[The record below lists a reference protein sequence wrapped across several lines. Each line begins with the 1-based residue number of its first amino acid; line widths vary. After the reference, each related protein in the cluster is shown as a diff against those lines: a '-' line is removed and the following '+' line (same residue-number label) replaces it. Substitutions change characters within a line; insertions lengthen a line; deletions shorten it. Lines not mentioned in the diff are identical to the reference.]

1 MKDNKSKLSLLV
13 AALLTMGHSASQA
26 KPGKVEVENDFASI
40 ESLAPEERASLHPQI
55 EMLRRTVDIDWN
67 SVAIGINSSGKL
79 ILKGKGAG
87 NTTLMAN
94 PTCWAE

>member
-1 MKDNKSKLSLLV
+1 MSNNKSKLSLLI

-26 KPGKVEVENDFASI
+26 KPSKEEFNNDFAPI
-40 ESLAPEERASLHPQI
+40 ESLAPEERANLHPQI
-55 EMLRRTVDIDWN
+55 EMLRRTVEIDWN
-67 SVAIGINSSGKL
+67 SVAIGINSNGKL

-87 NTTLMAN
+87 NTVLMAN